1 MKSDP
6 CVLRCRMILAG
17 LKRTR
22 HKVTP
27 FEFVPLNTRTQAA
40 RTAGCVKNKI
50 GKLSSG
56 SLVTDPLNV
65 DLDYSTLDS
74 FRRRVV
80 DYYQR
85 RRRVAVKPPLLP
97 TIPSP
102 ACSGGWGSLFHHT
115 PGPGHVT
122 ESRPDS
128 SRPPP
133 REDLSSPSS
142 PDPDSRPDPTSKA
155 PTPTPAFTFPLS
167 PTRLIS
173 SIRSISPDPSSPDQR
188 QGTMVPVSP
197 DPEPKLPVR
206 KPCLTNPR
214 PWSPPNKY
222 RWGEERGWTKKKL
235 TPPAL

>member
-1 MKSDP
+1 MTSAQY
-6 CVLRCRMILAG
+6 VLRCRMILTG
-17 LKRTR
+17 LKRIR

-122 ESRPDS
+122 DPRPG
-128 SRPPP
+128 
-133 REDLSSPSS
+133 SPSS
-142 PDPDSRPDPTSKA
+142 PDPTSKA
-155 PTPTPAFTFPLS
+155 PTPT
-167 PTRLIS
+167 RLIS
-173 SIRSISPDPSSPDQR
+173 SIRSMSPDPNSPDQR
-188 QGTMVPVSP
+188 QWTMVPVSP
-197 DPEPKLPVR
+197 DPEPELPVR

-222 RWGEERGWTKKKL
+222 RWGEERG
-235 TPPAL
+235 